1 MDVHAHTRRRIRS
14 GCTDS
19 QCCSPRARGRGGL
32 VPTVLLKCPTGPG
45 TSPDGS
51 SHSPKEIE
59 IQAATQISRTHSAVG
74 RRPPG
79 SHSQGEE
86 GLGAKRQATRASAGP
101 PHLGPLCSWAWR
113 TASSP
118 GWGLGGLPLSRPRPC
133 TRPGWDGGLLGAH
146 VASADPLLG
155 RSPCMCARMR
165 VSDGAGI
172 PSGVRVCAR
181 LGGSGR
187 LSERTQ
193 AWPRHV
199 PT

>member
-1 MDVHAHTRRRIRS
+1 MNGCTRTHTRRRIRS

-45 TSPDGS
+45 TTPDGS
-51 SHSPKEIE
+51 SHSPKETE

-118 GWGLGGLPLSRPRPC
+118 RWGLGSCHFPGLGPARGQAGTEVCSGPTGPVLTLC
-133 TRPGWDGGLLGAH
+133 WAGH
-146 VASADPLLG
+146 
-155 RSPCMCARMR
+155 CAC
-165 VSDGAGI
+165 
-172 PSGVRVCAR
+172 VCAHAC
-181 LGGSGR
+181 
-187 LSERTQ
+187 E
-193 AWPRHV
+193 
-199 PT
+199 